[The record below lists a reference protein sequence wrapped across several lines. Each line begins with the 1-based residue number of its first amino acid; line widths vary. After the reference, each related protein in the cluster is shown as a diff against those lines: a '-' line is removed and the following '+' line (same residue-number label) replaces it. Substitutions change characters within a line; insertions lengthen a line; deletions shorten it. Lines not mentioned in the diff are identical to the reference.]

1 MLECALEDFV
11 DVCAFFC
18 VCLRSQSQAFSA
30 LALPWRYGTH
40 DSNDLHRGCSH
51 EGSCP
56 HRSTLVL
63 RKDSVIYFH
72 GRSPYHIQITSAGAR
87 SPWSS
92 SEAYMFLRSWRSS
105 IPEAGHAWDHLPP
118 SALPHPC
125 ERSPGLSGYHMR
137 QKRSCEWS
145 LPSDRG
151 VATPLTSQ
159 HGFESDSSLSG
170 SSPKTTATI
179 PASFAII
186 PKLP

>member
-1 MLECALEDFV
+1 MGGASRYLCAVRLVFRTRHSAIKPLHTSTYSVVVFLSVLSCACWNLHLKTLLMLV
-11 DVCAFFC
+11 FFC

-40 DSNDLHRGCSH
+40 DSNDLHRRCSH

-72 GRSPYHIQITSAGAR
+72 GRSPHHIQITSAGAR

-105 IPEAGHAWDHLPP
+105 IKKMFYLPFSSGP
-118 SALPHPC
+118 ACRLAIAARP
-125 ERSPGLSGYHMR
+125 PG
-137 QKRSCEWS
+137 Q
-145 LPSDRG
+145 
-151 VATPLTSQ
+151 A
-159 HGFESDSSLSG
+159 
-170 SSPKTTATI
+170 
-179 PASFAII
+179 
-186 PKLP
+186 